1 MKKTK
6 LRRSLYI
13 GLGGTGMNAILHTKK
28 MYMETYGEV
37 PPMIGFLGIDTD
49 GKAYTE
55 TLNSKVGEVRLDKNE
70 QKPIQVTSPKNF
82 FTNPNNKDLVSWL
95 PKENERGITTL
106 DKGAG
111 QIRTNGRLAVVFHAT
126 TIVSALENAIDRI
139 RNHGTIISKNYELDM
154 DSTKDDIHLV
164 FSLCGGTGCGT
175 FIDIAYL
182 IRNVAGRESVNL
194 IGYAVLPDVFT
205 TMVRTGTAMAKV
217 KSNALGAIK
226 DLDYLMHFDPS
237 VPEIELKYTGK
248 TIRTNDMP
256 FSAFNLIDNKNES
269 NITFEHINQ
278 LTEMIALTL
287 FTSSGKVAD
296 KVSSVN
302 DNVEKTISEGTLDVG
317 NKRAWVSS
325 IGACEI
331 VFKGYDLA
339 NIYANKAAIRII
351 QRILNTCD
359 DANAIANNWIDS
371 PEINIRENNGN
382 DNLINQICDR
392 EPKYPLSEV
401 GTEQPAAEIQTYYT
415 SIIPSDK
422 ELNVTLET
430 LLKTVKEGL
439 HNLVI
444 ERINKGECCIAT
456 TLSVLEDILRQ
467 VEIFT
472 GEMTEEIENFR
483 TKLPVLENAV
493 KVAIENLQHW
503 NKKNFLVPGRKRRIE
518 ETREDVAETVKNV
531 AVAKIE
537 IKRRDYANKVY
548 TALKN
553 TLNDEYDK
561 VNTIKQT
568 LVKVSKELEDK
579 VRTIQNDVEKCAN
592 VFEID
597 LSKGTEIK
605 IDDSTIL
612 IGEFIASLPTKS
624 LYELGDSQATHDV
637 LLNYTQ
643 QLPDAK
649 SWESKTIDSILDT
662 LDENEFKEKIR
673 IATEKAKPLLK
684 INGRGHTVAN
694 GKVLEQAINK
704 YYYVGLPD
712 VESSRFTR
720 DNAFKKLQPAD
731 MDISFITTGRDDKI
745 ILYRQEGVVPA
756 FAVHPLESYRY
767 EYENCNTFS
776 GFDANLFERMR
787 DEDFE
792 LLPKAKTDDDI
803 EYWIKGLIFGF
814 IKYAEKKYWYK
825 DWKNGKALKDYW
837 ISTGEATRDKAYE
850 KFKRSIPNIRK
861 QYTDKIEE
869 KINTDGKA
877 ATKKLVESVRANYLD
892 EFAQCEV
899 NKETIQKKGYEK
911 IATLIEE
918 ELQYVETKLSASL

>member
-1 MKKTK
+1 MEKIK

-49 GKAYTE
+49 GKSYNE
-55 TLNSKVGEVRLDKNE
+55 TLDSKVGEIRLEKNE
-70 QKPIQVTSPKNF
+70 QKPISVSNPKSF
-82 FTNPNNKDLVSWL
+82 FTNPDNKDLVSWL

-111 QIRTNGRLAVVFHAT
+111 QIRTNGRLAVIIHAP
-126 TIVSALENAIDRI
+126 TIISAIENAIDKI
-139 RNHGTIISKNYELDM
+139 RNHGIITSKKYELDM
-154 DSTKDDIHLV
+154 DSAKDDIHLV

-182 IRNVAGRESVNL
+182 IRNIAGRDTVNL

-226 DLDYLMHFDPS
+226 DLDYLMHLDPS
-237 VPEIELKYTGK
+237 SSEIELKYSGK
-248 TIRTNDMP
+248 TVRTNDMP
-256 FSAFNLIDNKNES
+256 FSAINLIDNKNES

-287 FTSSGKVAD
+287 FTSSGKIAD

-302 DNVEKTISEGTLDVG
+302 DNVEKTISEGALDVG

-339 NIYANKAAIRII
+339 NIYANKAANRII
-351 QRILNTCD
+351 QRILNAND

-382 DNLINQICDR
+382 DNLINQICDK
-392 EPKYPLSEV
+392 EPRFPLSDV
-401 GTEQPAAEIQTYYT
+401 GTQQTDYEIQTYYNSVIST
-415 SIIPSDK
+415 DN
-422 ELNVTLET
+422 ELNAKLET
-430 LLKTVKEGL
+430 ILKTVKDGL

-444 ERINKGECCIAT
+444 DRINKGECCVTT

-467 VEIFT
+467 VEIFS
-472 GEMTEEIENFR
+472 GEMTEEIEDFKI
-483 TKLPVLENAV
+483 KLPILENTV
-493 KVAIENLQHW
+493 KVAIENLRHW
-503 NKKNFLVPGRKRRIE
+503 DGKSFLVPGRKKRIE
-518 ETREDVAETVKNV
+518 EAKEDTIEAVRNV
-531 AVAKIE
+531 AVARIE

-548 TALKN
+548 TALRN
-553 TLNDEYDK
+553 AIDDEYNK
-561 VNTIKQT
+561 VNTIKLT
-568 LVKVSKELEDK
+568 LIRVSRELEDK
-579 VRTIQNDVEKCAN
+579 IRAIQNDVEKRAN

-597 LSKGTEIK
+597 LSKGTETK

-612 IGEFIASLPTKS
+612 IGEFIASLPTEN
-624 LYELGDSQATHDV
+624 LYELGDSQATHDA
-637 LLNYTQ
+637 LLSYTK

-649 SWESKTIDSILDT
+649 NWESKTIDCVLET
-662 LDENEFKEKIR
+662 LDGNEFKEMVR

-694 GKVLEQAINK
+694 GKVLEQAINR

-712 VESSRFTR
+712 VTSSRFTR
-720 DNAFKKLQPAD
+720 NDVFKKLQPAD
-731 MDISFITTGRDDKI
+731 VDVSFITTGRNDKV

-756 FAVHPLESYRY
+756 FAINSIESYRY
-767 EYENCNTFS
+767 EYDNCTTFS
-776 GFDANLFERMR
+776 GFDANIFEKMR
-787 DEDFE
+787 DEDFG
-792 LLPKAKTDDDI
+792 LLPKAKVDDDI
-803 EYWIKGLIFGF
+803 EYWVKGFIFGF
-814 IKYAEKKYWYK
+814 IKFAEKKYWYQ

-850 KFKRSIPNIRK
+850 KFKRNISNIRK

-869 KINTDGKA
+869 KINADGKA
-877 ATKKLVESVRANYLD
+877 ATKKMVESVRANYFD

-918 ELQYVETKLSASL
+918 ELQYIENKLLASL